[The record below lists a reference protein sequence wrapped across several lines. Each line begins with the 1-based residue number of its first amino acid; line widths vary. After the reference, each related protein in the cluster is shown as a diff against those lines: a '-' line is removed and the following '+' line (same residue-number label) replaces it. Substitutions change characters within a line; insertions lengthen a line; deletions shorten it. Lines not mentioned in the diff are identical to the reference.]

1 MHVVLGTLLAMTAWQ
16 ALAVEDETA
25 AALGENALAVG
36 SWRAWLAT
44 KGGELPFA
52 LELARDDTGEHPRWC
67 ATIGNGRERI
77 AVPEMVVDGEAAA
90 VELRFPHYDSV
101 ITATV
106 AADGLRLTGTWRKR
120 RSATEWLELPFHAIA
135 GPARRFTDAVLHAP
149 PADADRALLAREL
162 SAAITAASGRFAVKF
177 DSSEEP
183 AVGEFAFA
191 AERETNGATT
201 GEAIGDVTAT
211 FLTTTGDYRYL
222 AGQLDRGWPG
232 DDGLVGCSDDGLPHH
247 FLRLSC
253 FDGAHAFLFSAEL
266 QPDGTLQGGFWSGDR
281 WYEGW
286 TARRDPTAKLPDG
299 FALTKANGAVSFGD
313 LAFPQ
318 VFPAIEE
325 ALSPA
330 TTATTATTDATV
342 RRLDDPAFAGKVR
355 VLQVFGSW
363 CPNCHD
369 ACDELVMLHR
379 EYGARGLSIVG
390 LAFELTGDRARD
402 SEQVRRYA
410 ARHGVTW
417 PLLLAGT
424 SDKQA
429 ATASLGLLDR
439 VHAYPTTLFLD
450 ATGTV
455 RHVYN
460 GFCGPATGAAY
471 AAQHA
476 EFVRVI
482 EELLQER

>member
-1 MHVVLGTLLAMTAWQ
+1 MKRPPSPLLVVDVFMNSSNGLSVVLGTVLSVLAIPA
-16 ALAVEDETA
+16 
-25 AALGENALAVG
+25 GEGRPPAIGV
-36 SWRAWLAT
+36 WRAWLAT

-52 LELARDDTGEHPRWC
+52 LEFAREPATHDSHEAPAWR
-67 ATIGNGRERI
+67 ATIGNGREQI
-77 AVPEMVVDGEAAA
+77 AVPETVVDAETAA

-101 ITATV
+101 ITATI
-106 AADGLRLTGTWRKR
+106 AADGLRLDGTWRKR
-120 RSATEWLELPFHAIA
+120 RSATEWLELPFHASA
-135 GPARRFTDAVLHAP
+135 GPARRFTDALLHAP
-149 PADADRALLAREL
+149 PADADRALMARERT
-162 SAAITAASGRFAVKF
+162 AAITAASGRFAVKF
-177 DSSEEP
+177 ESSEDL
-183 AVGEFAFA
+183 AVGEFAFGGVA
-191 AERETNGATT
+191 SDAS
-201 GEAIGDVTAT
+201 GDASGT

-281 WYEGW
+281 WHEGW
-286 TARRDPTAKLPDG
+286 TARRDPAAKLPDG
-299 FALTKANGAVSFGD
+299 FALAKASGAVSLGD

-318 VFPAIEE
+318 VFP
-325 ALSPA
+325 P
-330 TTATTATTDATV
+330 TDAGL
-342 RRLDDPAFAGKVR
+342 RRLDDPAFAGNAR

-369 ACDELVMLHR
+369 ACDELVTLQR

-390 LAFELTGDRARD
+390 LAFELTGDRAHD

-410 ARHGVTW
+410 ARHSVTW

-429 ATASLGLLDR
+429 ATATLGLLDR

-450 ATGTV
+450 AKGTV
-455 RHVYN
+455 RHVYT

-482 EELLQER
+482 EDLLQER